1 MKILKIILCILA
13 CVVWITAGVYIL
25 ANPEKGENRKSVF
38 IMLSV
43 RADRSW
49 NGDHPLA
56 LEQEGQ
62 LDGRTA
68 GVGPST

>member
-25 ANPEKGENRKSVF
+25 ANPEKGENKKSVF

-43 RADRSW
+43 VASL
-49 NGDHPLA
+49 LA
-56 LEQEGQ
+56 VLGAIF
-62 LDGRTA
+62 D
-68 GVGPST
+68 P